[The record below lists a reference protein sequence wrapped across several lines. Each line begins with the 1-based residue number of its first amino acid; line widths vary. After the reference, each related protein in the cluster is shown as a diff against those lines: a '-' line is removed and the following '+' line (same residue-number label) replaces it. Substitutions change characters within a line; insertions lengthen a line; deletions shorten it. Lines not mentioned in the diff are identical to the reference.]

1 MANSIRQQVM
11 VAVVS
16 SLSNISEYNGYQT
29 DVRFVSENIKHFS
42 ELDTDKF
49 PAIFPIDTNEA
60 KESFT
65 FRPDSTA
72 GDMKSTLTIL
82 VTSYLFS
89 RTGVTVQ
96 ARSDLL
102 RDIEKAMMNATAMTT
117 ISNIIDIRPVNVT
130 TDQGTIDNYSVHD
143 QDFEIDYVYNHADG
157 G

>member
-1 MANSIRQQVM
+1 MANSIRQQIM

-16 SLSNISEYNGYQT
+16 SLTNITSSATYVTNMA
-29 DVRFVSENIKHFS
+29 FVSENMKHFS
-42 ELDTDKF
+42 ELGNDKF
-49 PAIFPIDTNEA
+49 PAAFPIDTDEA
-60 KESFT
+60 KEAFT
-65 FRPDSTA
+65 FRTSTA
-72 GDMKSTLTIL
+72 QDMKSTLTVL

-117 ISNIIDIRPVNVT
+117 ISNVVDIRPMKVT
-130 TDQGTIDNYSVHD
+130 TDQGTIENYSVHD
-143 QDFEIDYVYNHADG
+143 QEFQIDYTYNHADG

>member
-1 MANSIRQQVM
+1 M

-16 SLSNISEYNGYQT
+16 SLTNVSTDNGYQT
-29 DVRFVSENIKHFS
+29 DVKFVSENMKHFS
-42 ELDTDKF
+42 ELDNNKF
-49 PAIFPIDTNEA
+49 PALFPIDTDEA
-60 KESFT
+60 KEAFT
-65 FRPDSTA
+65 FRGSTA
-72 GDMKSTLTIL
+72 QDMKSTLTVL

-117 ISNIIDIRPVNVT
+117 ISNVVDIRPMKVT
-130 TDQGTIDNYSVHD
+130 TDQGTIENYSVHD
-143 QDFEIDYVYNHADG
+143 QEFQIDYTYNHADG

>member
-1 MANSIRQQVM
+1 M

-16 SLSNISEYNGYQT
+16 SLSNISTDNGYET
-29 DVRFVSENIKHFS
+29 DVEFVSENIKHFS
-42 ELDTDKF
+42 ELGTDKF

-65 FRPDSTA
+65 FRGITGA
-72 GDMKSTLTIL
+72 QDMKSTLTVL
-82 VTSYLFS
+82 VTSYLYS

-102 RDIEKAMMNATAMTT
+102 RDIEKAMMNATAMTEIT
-117 ISNIIDIRPVNVT
+117 SITDIRPASVT
-130 TDQGTIDNYSVHD
+130 TDQGTIENYSIHD
-143 QDFEIDYVYNHADG
+143 QEFAIDYVYNHADG

>member
-1 MANSIRQQVM
+1 M

-16 SLSNISEYNGYQT
+16 SLTNISEYNGYQT
-29 DVRFVSENIKHFS
+29 DVKHVSENMKSFT
-42 ELDTDKF
+42 ELDNDKF
-49 PAIFPIDTNEA
+49 PAVFPIDTNEE

-65 FRPDSTA
+65 FRTSTA
-72 GDMKSTLTIL
+72 QDMKSTLTVL
-82 VTSYLFS
+82 VTSYLYS

-117 ISNIIDIRPVNVT
+117 ISSITDIRPVRVT
-130 TDQGTIDNYSVHD
+130 TDQGTIENYSVHD
-143 QDFEIDYVYNHADG
+143 QEFAIDYVYNHTDG

>member
-1 MANSIRQQVM
+1 MANSVRQQIM

-16 SLSNISEYNGYQT
+16 SLTNITTDNGYET
-29 DVRFVSENIKHFS
+29 DVEFVSENMKHFS
-42 ELDTDKF
+42 ELGTDKF
-49 PAIFPIDTNEA
+49 PAAFPIDTDEL

-65 FRPDSTA
+65 FRGSSA
-72 GDMKSTLTIL
+72 QDMKSTLTVL
-82 VTSYLFS
+82 VTSYLYS

-117 ISNIIDIRPVNVT
+117 LSNIFDIRPMRVT
-130 TDQGTIDNYSVHD
+130 TDQGTIENYSVHD
-143 QDFEIDYVYNHADG
+143 QEFAIDYTYNHADG